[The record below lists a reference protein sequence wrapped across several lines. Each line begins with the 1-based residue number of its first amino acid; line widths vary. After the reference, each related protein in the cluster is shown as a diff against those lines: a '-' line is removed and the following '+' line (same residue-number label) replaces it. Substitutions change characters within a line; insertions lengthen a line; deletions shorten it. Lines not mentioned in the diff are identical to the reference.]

1 GGGVGGAAGA
11 TNATGRGR
19 AGVTARPITK
29 SGRVAVSSGCTCLP
43 ATPAI
48 APVDTCVVDM
58 GRPRL
63 APRPT
68 RKAVVRL
75 AVKPSLWFIR
85 TTFSPS
91 RRATRTAA
99 TAPPAAMAKAIRTRS
114 WLGWSV
120 PGTSPK
126 APMAQILGVSLRPL
140 AKLAAPLVN
149 QWAVSTLSPIRLV
162 AGLCTGQRG
171 EVDVITRTIGSEDRG
186 DPTAAVAV
194 RTEVLP
200 GLTAP
205 AGAGASTS
213 TQTH

>member
-63 APRPT
+63 APKPT

-91 RRATRTAA
+91 RRPTRTAA
-99 TAPPAAMAKAIRTRS
+99 TAPPAAIAKAIRTS
-114 WLGWSV
+114 SCLGWNV

-126 APMAQILGVSLRPL
+126 APIAQILGVSLSPL

-149 QWAVSTLSPIRLV
+149 QWAVLTLSPIRLV
-162 AGLCTGQRG
+162 TGPCTRQRG
-171 EVDVITRTIGSEDRG
+171 EVDVTTYTIGGEDWG
-186 DPTAAVAV
+186 GSTAAAAV
-194 RTEVLP
+194 RPDLSAWP
-200 GLTAP
+200 TAP
-205 AGAGASTS
+205 AWAGTSTS